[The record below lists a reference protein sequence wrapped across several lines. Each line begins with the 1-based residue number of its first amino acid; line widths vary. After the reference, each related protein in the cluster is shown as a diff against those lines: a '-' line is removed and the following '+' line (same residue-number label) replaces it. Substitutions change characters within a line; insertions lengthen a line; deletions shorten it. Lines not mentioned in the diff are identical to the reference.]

1 MGTQEA
7 LLMKRTAWL
16 NSQDRP
22 FRAPKP
28 EDKVYVDKA
37 VKMLS
42 VLACL
47 NSVMFDLEEEL
58 VEHNLFRQGLKKN
71 VRDAQRNVMAVYD
84 FAFKIMR
91 EANEDAARVYNEKYD
106 MTYAKIQKAVAL
118 KSPERSYNIA
128 IALCHILKKLNE
140 DIRGKYDLK
149 PVERLYKIPE
159 RIFTNLIKSY
169 DLDFIIEKAL

>member
-71 VRDAQRNVMAVYD
+71 VRDAQRNVMAVYN

-118 KSPERSYNIA
+118 KSPERSYNIV
-128 IALCHILKKLNE
+128 ITLCHILKKLNE
-140 DIRGKYDLK
+140 AVRGRYDLK

-159 RIFTNLIKSY
+159 RIFTNQIKSY